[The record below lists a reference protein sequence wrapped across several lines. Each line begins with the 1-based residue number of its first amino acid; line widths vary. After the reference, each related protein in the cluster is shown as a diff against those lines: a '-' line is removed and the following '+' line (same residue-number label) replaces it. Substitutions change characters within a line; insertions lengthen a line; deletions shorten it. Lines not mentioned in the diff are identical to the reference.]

1 MNAQKNMSNIIS
13 ILENRKTFTPFYFY
27 TEFLPKVAKLY
38 GKNLQSLI
46 QFSLI
51 EENDNEAVFGF
62 YYIDPISIP
71 LFLSLAE
78 QLKKFHGEPINLLLS
93 NNSSTNS
100 VLSFL
105 EKADFFHIIG
115 NNINPIYARGK
126 NIFNYDKRYLGD
138 FINKTQRPEHKVRCY
153 SLLDDHLNQKINE
166 LPVERK
172 RDFLVEYF
180 TYKVKEHFAVLLQ
193 LASKSKELTFEYI
206 EILAELIT
214 NGVLHSSSDTYAL
227 MFANIEKTSFSISD
241 NGIGLYDS
249 LLVKET
255 EDINFF
261 YSKFE
266 LFKELQKGIDLKIS
280 DKIQNSLFSI
290 FETLFYS
297 LLKDRKGLFDL
308 MCNVVLNCDGYFRLH
323 NQNAQIIVSARM
335 FEELRDLYLLRTEIM
350 DTHKSFLFEQIDNL
364 TFQKLLNQL
373 SIKAKNKFIE
383 LAKTIINKHHKD
395 VRYSSIRLYEVRFK
409 GVHIEVE
416 IPNHR

>member
-1 MNAQKNMSNIIS
+1 MNNIIS

-27 TEFLPKVAKLY
+27 TEFLSKVAKFY
-38 GKNLQSLI
+38 SKNSHEVI

-51 EENDNEAVFGF
+51 EENDNEAMFGI
-62 YYIDPISIP
+62 YYIDPIVIP

-78 QLKKFHGEPINLLLS
+78 QLKRYHKQPLALLLS
-93 NNSSTNS
+93 NNSSTS
-100 VLSFL
+100 DVLAFL
-105 EKADFFHIIG
+105 DKADFFHLIG
-115 NNINPIYARGK
+115 DNYNPLFAHGK
-126 NIFNYDKRYLGD
+126 NIFKYDKRYLGNYD
-138 FINKTQRPEHKVRCY
+138 RKDQRLEHKVRCY
-153 SLLDDHLNQKINE
+153 SLFDDSIHVKIKD
-166 LPVERK
+166 LPTERK

-180 TYKVKEHFAVLLQ
+180 TYKVKEHFAILLQ
-193 LASKSKELTFEYI
+193 KTSPSKNLTFEYI

-214 NGVLHSSSDTYAL
+214 NGVLHSGSDAFVL
-227 MFANIEKTSFSISD
+227 MFSNNEKTSFSISD

-255 EDINFF
+255 NDIDFF

-266 LFKELQKGIDLKIS
+266 LFKDLQRINSLKIS
-280 DKIQNSLFSI
+280 DQIQNSLFSI

-308 MCNVVLNCDGYFRLH
+308 MCNVVLNCNGYFRLH

-335 FEELRDLYLLRTEIM
+335 ITELNDLYSLRAKILY
-350 DTHKSFLFEQIDNL
+350 THKSYLFEQLSDVEFRKRIS
-364 TFQKLLNQL
+364 LLAL
-373 SIKAKNKFIE
+373 EAKNNFKE
-383 LAKTIINKHHKD
+383 LVTSIINKYHNDIK
-395 VRYSSIRLYEVRFK
+395 YSSIRLYEVKFR

>member
-1 MNAQKNMSNIIS
+1 MNNIIS

-27 TEFLPKVAKLY
+27 TEFLSKVAKFY
-38 GKNLQSLI
+38 SKNTEEVI

-51 EENDNEAVFGF
+51 EENDNEAMFGI
-62 YYIDPISIP
+62 YYIDPIAIP

-78 QLKKFHGEPINLLLS
+78 QLKKYHKEPLALLLS
-93 NNSSTNS
+93 NNSSTS
-100 VLSFL
+100 GVLAFL
-105 EKADFFHIIG
+105 DKADFFHLIG
-115 NNINPIYARGK
+115 DNYNPLFAHGK
-126 NIFNYDKRYLGD
+126 NIFKYDKRYLGNYA
-138 FINKTQRPEHKVRCY
+138 NKDQRLEHKIRCY
-153 SLLDDHLNQKINE
+153 SLFDEGVNVKIKD
-166 LPVERK
+166 LPTERK

-180 TYKVKEHFAVLLQ
+180 TYKVKEHFAILLQ
-193 LASKSKELTFEYI
+193 KTSQSKDLTFEYI

-214 NGVLHSSSDTYAL
+214 NGVLHSGSDAFVL
-227 MFANIEKTSFSISD
+227 MFSNNEKTSFSISD

-255 EDINFF
+255 KDIDFF

-266 LFKELQKGIDLKIS
+266 LFKDLQHINSLKIS
-280 DKIQNSLFSI
+280 DQIQNSLFSI

-308 MCNVVLNCDGYFRLH
+308 MCNVVLNCNGYFRLH

-335 FEELRDLYLLRTEIM
+335 ITELNDLYSLRTKILN
-350 DTHKSFLFEQIDNL
+350 THKSYLFEQLSDMEFRKRIS
-364 TFQKLLNQL
+364 LLAL
-373 SIKAKNKFIE
+373 EAKNNFKE
-383 LAKTIINKHHKD
+383 LVASIINKYHNDIK
-395 VRYSSIRLYEVRFK
+395 YSSIRLYEVKFR

>member
-1 MNAQKNMSNIIS
+1 MSNIIS
-13 ILENRKTFTPFYFY
+13 ILENGKSFTPFYFY
-27 TEFLPKVAKLY
+27 TEFLPKVARLY
-38 GKNLQSLI
+38 GKNSESII

-51 EENDNEAVFGF
+51 GENDSDAVFGF

-78 QLKKFHGEPINLLLS
+78 QLKKFHGQPLNLLLS
-93 NNSSTNS
+93 NNSSTNN
-100 VLSFL
+100 VLTFL
-105 EKADFFHIIG
+105 DKADFFHIIG
-115 NNINPIYARGK
+115 NNVNPLYAKGK
-126 NIFNYDKRYLGD
+126 NIFNYDRRYLGD
-138 FINKTQRPEHKVRCY
+138 FINKTQRPEHKIRCY
-153 SLLDDHLNQKINE
+153 SLLDDNLNQKINE
-166 LPVERK
+166 LPLERK

-180 TYKVKEHFAVLLQ
+180 TYKVKEHFALLLQ

-214 NGVLHSSSDTYAL
+214 NGVLHSSSDAYAL

-249 LLVKET
+249 LLIKET

-261 YSKFE
+261 YSKFD
-266 LFKELQKGIDLKIS
+266 LFKKLQNEIDLKIS

-290 FETLFYS
+290 FETMFYS

-335 FEELRDLYLLRTEIM
+335 FEELNDLYLLRIEIM
-350 DTHKSFLFEQIDNL
+350 NVHKSFLFEQIDNS
-364 TFQKLLNQL
+364 TFRKLLNQL
-373 SIKAKNKFIE
+373 SLKAKNKFIE
-383 LAKTIINKHHKD
+383 LAKSIINKHQED
-395 VRYSSIRLYEVRFK
+395 VRYSSIRLYEVRFR